1 MNLGVLGIFYALVG
15 VGCAAALCSK
25 SGKKFG
31 VDTLLVLALWP
42 LYAPFVFSKEGDEA
56 RVKASE
62 SARAP
67 DDLLDALRRARQA
80 PLAQLLPGE
89 DAGQQ
94 LAQRLEVAALRV
106 EEIDGLLSKPE
117 YSRAAAARRQQE
129 LLDAGDQSSARM
141 IESRLQII
149 ERLGEM
155 RERFSREINQI
166 SELITQL
173 QLQAEVVR
181 IAGSEGTAPE
191 LVDEIMV
198 RVHSLDALLS
208 DDELS
213 LGGL

>member
-1 MNLGVLGIFYALVG
+1 MNLEVLGIFYALVG
-15 VGCAAALCSK
+15 VGCAAALLSR
-25 SGKKFG
+25 SGGKP
-31 VDTLLVLALWP
+31 DIDALLVLALWP
-42 LYAPFVFSKEGDEA
+42 LYAPFVFSQHGVQEVREA
-56 RVKASE
+56 
-62 SARAP
+62 ARAP

-94 LAQRLEVAALRV
+94 LAQRLEIAARRV
-106 EEIDGLLSKPE
+106 EEIDGLLDKPE

-129 LLDAGDQSSARM
+129 LLDAGDQSSAKM

-191 LVDEIMV
+191 LVDEIMA